1 MIKIYMRQAWT
12 LIKQN
17 KLYSSIYIIGTGLSV
32 ALIMVVFII
41 YYIKFAP
48 IYPEYNRDKTMV
60 MKSIS
65 IKMKNEMMANA
76 LSYHW
81 GHDLIPKM
89 KGVKDVAMI
98 NQGSGY
104 INDKLIVMPKGKEN
118 VTVRP
123 MYVND
128 GFWRVFTFDFISG
141 RPFTDAD
148 ERAQRNR
155 AVISESL
162 AKKVFGSADVVGRYL
177 ENNGLRYEVAGVV
190 KDVSAATPTTYA
202 DIWMVIPK
210 SEGAESDNMS
220 LTLGSIDVG
229 KLRMLGNYNC
239 YMTVKEDKD
248 KAILKDEITQYAKKL
263 SLLYKKDSISFE
275 LVGQPDTY
283 VESSIRPFNNSPI
296 NYKTQITNFL
306 VMMFALLF
314 VPALNLCGMISSRM
328 DGRMSEMGI
337 RKAFGA
343 RRKTLLSQILWENI
357 ILTAAG
363 ALLGLLMSYVI
374 MVAASDWIL
383 QIFNSFGGN
392 YSTHITFEMLF
403 NPIIVGIAV
412 VVCFV
417 LNLAS
422 AILPAT
428 LSLRHDIINSIN
440 SKS

>member
-1 MIKIYMRQAWT
+1 
-12 LIKQN
+12 
-17 KLYSSIYIIGTGLSV
+17 
-32 ALIMVVFII
+32 
-41 YYIKFAP
+41 
-48 IYPEYNRDKTMV
+48 
-60 MKSIS
+60 
-65 IKMKNEMMANA
+65 
-76 LSYHW
+76 
-81 GHDLIPKM
+81 M

-98 NQGSGY
+98 HQGSGY

-148 ERAQRNR
+148 ERAQRNK

-248 KAILKDEITQYAKKL
+248 KAILKDEITQYAKNL
-263 SLLYKKDSISFE
+263 SLQYKKDSISLE
-275 LVGQPDTY
+275 L
-283 VESSIRPFNNSPI
+283 
-296 NYKTQITNFL
+296 
-306 VMMFALLF
+306 
-314 VPALNLCGMISSRM
+314 SR
-328 DGRMSEMGI
+328 
-337 RKAFGA
+337 
-343 RRKTLLSQILWENI
+343 
-357 ILTAAG
+357 AAG
-363 ALLGLLMSYVI
+363 
-374 MVAASDWIL
+374 
-383 QIFNSFGGN
+383 
-392 YSTHITFEMLF
+392 HI
-403 NPIIVGIAV
+403 
-412 VVCFV
+412 
-417 LNLAS
+417 
-422 AILPAT
+422 
-428 LSLRHDIINSIN
+428 R
-440 SKS
+440 

>member
-17 KLYSSIYIIGTGLSV
+17 KLYSSIYIVGTGLSV

-60 MKSIS
+60 MKIIS
-65 IKMKNEMMANA
+65 IKMKNEVIANA

-148 ERAQRNR
+148 ERAQRNK

-162 AKKVFGSADVVGRYL
+162 AKKVFGSADAAGRYL
-177 ENNGLRYEVAGVV
+177 ENNGRRYEVAGVV
-190 KDVSAATPTTYA
+190 KDVSAATPATYA
-202 DIWMVIPK
+202 DIWMVISK

-220 LTLGSIDVG
+220 LNLGSIDVG
-229 KLRMLGNYNC
+229 KLRMLGNYHC

-283 VESSIRPFNNSPI
+283 VESSIRPFNNAPI
-296 NYKTQITNFL
+296 NYKTQITDFL
-306 VMMFALLF
+306 VMLFALLF

-383 QIFNSFGGN
+383 QIFDTFGAN

-403 NPIIVGIAV
+403 NPIIVGIAI

-428 LSLRHDIINSIN
+428 LSLRHNIINSIN